1 MAQPQHQLAPQIPM
15 PQKPQVSIPQMG
27 QVPQLSQMQQQPRFS
42 PTAHSPSPAG
52 TPPQGYALPPQKRPR
67 TDSPILPHQQQPQQP
82 QQQQHQQQHLQQQQ
96 QQNYSAPP
104 YGMPSQSQTQTQV
117 QSPAAPSPSHTNSPA
132 LHPAQYGAPYGNGA
146 STPTITMPTSTA
158 TTPLATPTLY
168 FPDPRQANASS
179 PSTPGPAMPQSQQQY
194 TNAQMVP
201 FGAPPQQLPPHG
213 AMGPPSKPAERPTKE
228 YEYDVSD
235 SLAGTGIDLRA
246 EEQFLTDF
254 YAGSFSQEARTGLP
268 SNAPGGRQSMY
279 GAGFANQPAQS
290 VDSESQDRYA
300 AIAAQNAWDD
310 AAQKLAVLRSNEM
323 NDPFLLK
330 SVMHYKADKIAKEH
344 GLTLN
349 TDIKNPGSA
358 GKARHQEPQIKV
370 STTVGPDGAMVVTS
384 GPSFPHDA
392 YLADQLA
399 LLSIACKHRARELL
413 EEAFRV
419 AIVRQTTANG
429 EIPDEWADAAVP
441 VQPGLGDLDMTE
453 SILAPPAN
461 PLKRMCALR
470 LPFALFINPASQG
483 LTTQPIPWP
492 SRTR

>member
-1 MAQPQHQLAPQIPM
+1 
-15 PQKPQVSIPQMG
+15 
-27 QVPQLSQMQQQPRFS
+27 
-42 PTAHSPSPAG
+42 
-52 TPPQGYALPPQKRPR
+52 
-67 TDSPILPHQQQPQQP
+67 
-82 QQQQHQQQHLQQQQ
+82 
-96 QQNYSAPP
+96 
-104 YGMPSQSQTQTQV
+104 MPSQSQTQTQV

-179 PSTPGPAMPQSQQQY
+179 PSTPGTAMPQSQQQY

-349 TDIKNPGSA
+349 TDIKNTGSA

-441 VQPGLGDLDMTE
+441 VQPGLEDLDMTE

-470 LPFALFINPASQG
+470 LPFALFVNPASQG